1 MKALKKCKPL
11 DIKRI
16 VYYVAIAV
24 ERGDYCAKLRRLLSN
39 RSKAEVD
46 NNFDH
51 LF

>member
-24 ERGDYCAKLRRLLSN
+24 ERGDYCAKLRRLSHRN
-39 RSKAEVD
+39 KAEVD
-46 NNFDH
+46 N
-51 LF
+51 LRVCQK